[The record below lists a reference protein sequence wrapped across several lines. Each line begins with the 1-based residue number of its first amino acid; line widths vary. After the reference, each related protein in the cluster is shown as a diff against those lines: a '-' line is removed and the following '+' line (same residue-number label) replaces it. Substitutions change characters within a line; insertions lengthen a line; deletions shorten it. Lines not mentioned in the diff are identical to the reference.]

1 MEYTEYLP
9 PVFILEELC
18 GITMLITILV
28 VLTGFVLKRRKW
40 NSYME
45 GFGGQFQDH
54 ERAGFVKKIKG
65 GIMWNMAATML
76 MLVVLFSVF
85 LLTIAFVN
93 SIIGRWVWVVFLL
106 LAIAILGIQMYMIF
120 SLKKLKDLDEEKYGY
135 IHSFVKAISEKFELR
150 MPNLKHEENPTMNA
164 YTTSFFGRG
173 SVIVITDGL
182 LDRVET
188 GRMEKE
194 QLTAIVGHELG
205 HIVNNDA
212 TVITIFNPMMMF
224 TLAVRGFFE
233 IIVRAILFLMVTVGQ
248 FGKRSIIGLLIAVV
262 LMLFLVVILIYVG
275 FYYVT
280 FYILTMAV
288 VLSWY
293 LLSRQKEYAADL
305 FGSLVS
311 GSQYSM
317 GLSLMELVRE
327 SGLDEIK
334 GYMTKKIIEERIEK
348 AKGQAPEEEA
358 PKAVVPIAE
367 VIIEAGENLDGEVSS
382 VVEQTGTNED
392 PGTPEEETEAVEQP
406 EAVAAHDIP
415 EEKAEEQPEVQEDPE
430 TPEKKVEEQ
439 PGSKG
444 GLDKTDGQEKDLQP
458 GQLTQE
464 EKMEIFN
471 SIDIYQAVADDPE
484 LYEQISMRDAKV
496 LCQTK
501 GLAGFDKD
509 DFNEFGKFE
518 YTSREKMGELMMSHP
533 MFGKRVKDL
542 TQISLTQA
550 EGTKDSPSP
559 EKE

>member
-9 PVFILEELC
+9 PVFILEEFC
-18 GITMLITILV
+18 GVALLITILV
-28 VLTGFVLKRRKW
+28 VLTAFVLKRRKW
-40 NSYME
+40 NSYMD
-45 GFGGQFQDH
+45 GFGGQFNED
-54 ERAGFVKKIKG
+54 ERSGFGKSIKSS
-65 GIMWNMAATML
+65 IMMNMAATML

-93 SIIGRWVWVVFLL
+93 SIIGQWVWLVFLL
-106 LAIAILGIQMYMIF
+106 LVIAILGIQMWMIF
-120 SLKKLKDLDEEKYGY
+120 SLKNLKDLDEEEYGY
-135 IHSFVKAISEKFELR
+135 IHKFVRKVSEQFEIRL
-150 MPNLKHEENPTMNA
+150 PTLKHEETPTMNA

-182 LDRVET
+182 LDRVEK
-188 GRMEKE
+188 GRMKKE

-224 TLAVRGFFE
+224 TLAVRGIFE
-233 IIVRAILFLMVTVGQ
+233 IIVRAIIFLMVTVGK

-262 LMLFLVVILIYVG
+262 LLLFLVVLLIYFG

-334 GYMTKKIIEERIEK
+334 GNMTKKIIEERMAK
-348 AKGQAPEEEA
+348 AKGEQPDEGAPEA
-358 PKAVVPIAE
+358 KGPTTG
-367 VIIEAGENLDGEVSS
+367 VIIEADESSAGDEAS
-382 VVEQTGTNED
+382 VVEPPEANED
-392 PGTPEEETEAVEQP
+392 PDTPEEKIEVQP
-406 EAVAAHDIP
+406 EA
-415 EEKAEEQPEVQEDPE
+415 EEVPD
-430 TPEKKVEEQ
+430 TPEKKVEEETEA
-439 PGSKG
+439 KE
-444 GLDKTDGQEKDLQP
+444 GLEKTDGKEKDLQP

-471 SIDIYQAVADDPE
+471 SIDIYQAVTEDPE
-484 LYEQISMRDAKV
+484 LYAQISTRDARV
-496 LCQTK
+496 LCETK
-501 GLAGFDKD
+501 GLEGFDKD

-518 YTSREKMGELMMSHP
+518 YTSRELMGELMVSHP

-542 TQISLTQA
+542 TQITLTQA
-550 EGTKDSPSP
+550 EGPKETPDP
-559 EKE
+559 EDE

>member
-9 PVFILEELC
+9 PVFILEEFFGVAL
-18 GITMLITILV
+18 LITILV
-28 VLTGFVLKRRKW
+28 VLTAFVMKRRKW
-40 NSYME
+40 NGYMK
-45 GFGGQFQDH
+45 GFGNQFNEH
-54 ERAGFVKKIKG
+54 ERAGFVKSIKSS
-65 GIMWNMAATML
+65 IMMNMAATML

-85 LLTIAFVN
+85 LLTMAFVN
-93 SIIGRWVWVVFLL
+93 SIIGKWVWLVFLL
-106 LAIAILGIQMYMIF
+106 LVIAVLGIQMWMIF
-120 SLKKLKDLDEEKYGY
+120 SLKNLKDLDEKEYGY
-135 IHSFVKAISEKFELR
+135 IHAFVKTVSEKFEIR
-150 MPNLKHEENPTMNA
+150 MPNLKHEETPTMNA
-164 YTTSFFGRG
+164 YTTSFFGWG

-182 LDRVET
+182 LDRVEK
-188 GRMEKE
+188 GRMKKE

-224 TLAVRGFFE
+224 TLGIRGFFE
-233 IIVRAILFLMVTVGQ
+233 IIVRAIIFLMITVGK
-248 FGKRSIIGLLIAVV
+248 FGKRSILGLLIAVV
-262 LMLFLVVILIYVG
+262 LLLFLVVILIYVG

-334 GYMTKKIIEERIEK
+334 GNMTKKIIEERLEK
-348 AKGQAPEEEA
+348 AKGQQPDKEA
-358 PKAVVPIAE
+358 PDTEGPTTGVT
-367 VIIEAGENLDGEVSS
+367 IEAIESSAGEEVS
-382 VVEQTGTNED
+382 VEEHPEAKEAPD
-392 PGTPEEETEAVEQP
+392 TPEG
-406 EAVAAHDIP
+406 
-415 EEKAEEQPEVQEDPE
+415 KAEEQPEVQDDSD
-430 TPEKKVEEQ
+430 TPEEKAEE
-439 PGSKG
+439 PPEAKE
-444 GLDKTDGQEKDLQP
+444 DIEKTDGQEKGLQP

-471 SIDIYQAVADDPE
+471 SIDIYQAVTEDPE
-484 LYEQISMRDAKV
+484 LYAQISMRDARV
-496 LCQTK
+496 LCETK
-501 GLAGFDKD
+501 GLKSFDKD

-518 YTSREKMGELMMSHP
+518 YTSREKLGELMISHP

-542 TQISLTQA
+542 TKISLTRA
-550 EGTKDSPSP
+550 EAPKDTLDP
-559 EKE
+559 EDQ

>member
-9 PVFILEELC
+9 PVFILEEFC
-18 GITMLITILV
+18 GVALLITILV
-28 VLTGFVLKRRKW
+28 VLTAFVMKRRKW
-40 NSYME
+40 NGYME

-54 ERAGFVKKIKG
+54 ERTGFVKKIKSS
-65 GIMWNMAATML
+65 IMWNMAATML

-93 SIIGRWVWVVFLL
+93 SIIGQWVWLVFLL
-106 LAIAILGIQMYMIF
+106 LVVAILGIQMWMIF
-120 SLKKLKDLDEEKYGY
+120 SLKGLKDLDEEEYGY
-135 IHSFVKAISEKFELR
+135 IHRFVKTVSEKFEIR
-150 MPNLKHEENPTMNA
+150 IPNLKHEETPTMNA

-182 LDRVET
+182 LDRVEK
-188 GRMEKE
+188 GRMKEE

-224 TLAVRGFFE
+224 TLAIRGFFE
-233 IIVRAILFLMVTVGQ
+233 IIVRAIIFLMVTVGR

-262 LMLFLVVILIYVG
+262 LLLFLVVVLIYVG

-334 GYMTKKIIEERIEK
+334 GNMTKKIIEERIEK
-348 AKGQAPEEEA
+348 AKGQQPDEEA
-358 PKAVVPIAE
+358 PEAEGPKAE
-367 VIIEAGENLDGEVSS
+367 VIIEADESS
-382 VVEQTGTNED
+382 
-392 PGTPEEETEAVEQP
+392 TPEEAGVEETPQTKEEP
-406 EAVAAHDIP
+406 DIP
-415 EEKAEEQPEVQEDPE
+415 EEKAEEQPEAEQAPDSPEDKAEDKAEEKPE
-430 TPEKKVEEQ
+430 AEE
-439 PGSKG
+439 
-444 GLDKTDGQEKDLQP
+444 GLGKSDGQEKDLQP

-471 SIDIYQAVADDPE
+471 SIDIYKAVTEDPE
-484 LYEQISMRDAKV
+484 LYAQISMRDAKV
-496 LCQTK
+496 LCETK
-501 GLAGFDKD
+501 GLESFDKD

-550 EGTKDSPSP
+550 GIPKEKPDP
-559 EKE
+559 EDE